1 MAYTKKDWKTGETIT
16 EQALDN
22 MEQGIADADSKNTQ
36 QDSKITVLE
45 SKTVEATTNKA
56 GLLSAEDKKKL
67 DGIAA
72 NANNYTLPAAT
83 KSALG
88 GVKQA
93 AAVAE
98 ASGEQVTKAEFKAL
112 LDALKAAGMMANS

>member
-1 MAYTKKDWKTGETIT
+1 MAYTKKNWKSGDTIT
-16 EQALDN
+16 EQALNN
-22 MEQGIADADSKNTQ
+22 MEQGIAAADAKNTE
-36 QDSKITVLE
+36 QDGKITALE
-45 SKTVEATTNKA
+45 DKTGEATTAKA
-56 GLLSAEDKKKL
+56 GLLSAADKKKL

-72 NANNYTLPAAT
+72 NANNYVLPAAT

-112 LDALKAAGMMANS
+112 LDALKSAGVMANS

>member
-36 QDSKITVLE
+36 QDSKITALE
-45 SKTVEATTNKA
+45 GKTGEATTGKA
-56 GLLSAEDKKKL
+56 GLMSAEDKKKL

-72 NANNYTLPAAT
+72 NANSYTLPAAT

-93 AAVAE
+93 AVVAE

-112 LDALKAAGMMANS
+112 LDALKAAYMMANS

>member
-36 QDSKITVLE
+36 QDNKITVLE

-83 KSALG
+83 NPLW
-88 GVKQA
+88 
-93 AAVAE
+93 AV
-98 ASGEQVTKAEFKAL
+98 
-112 LDALKAAGMMANS
+112 

>member
-36 QDSKITVLE
+36 QDSKITALE
-45 SKTVEATTNKA
+45 GKTGEATTGKA
-56 GLLSAEDKKKL
+56 GLMSAEDKKKL

-72 NANNYTLPAAT
+72 NANSYTLPAAT

-93 AAVAE
+93 AVVAE

>member
-36 QDSKITVLE
+36 QDSKITALE
-45 SKTVEATTNKA
+45 GKTGEATTGKA
-56 GLLSAEDKKKL
+56 GLMSAEDKKKL

-72 NANNYTLPAAT
+72 NANSYTLPAAT
-83 KSALG
+83 KFALG

>member
-36 QDSKITVLE
+36 QDSKIAALE
-45 SKTVEATTNKA
+45 GKTGEATTGKA

-72 NANNYTLPAAT
+72 NANNYTLSAAT

-93 AAVAE
+93 AVVAE
-98 ASGEQVTKAEFKAL
+98 ASGEQATKAEFKAL

>member
-36 QDSKITVLE
+36 QDSKITALE
-45 SKTVEATTNKA
+45 GKTGEATTGKA
-56 GLLSAEDKKKL
+56 GLMSAEDKKKL

-72 NANNYTLPAAT
+72 NANSYTLPAAT

-93 AAVAE
+93 AVVAE

-112 LDALKAAGMMANS
+112 LDALKVAGMMANS

>member
-36 QDSKITVLE
+36 QDSRITALE
-45 SKTVEATTNKA
+45 GKTGEATTGKA

-72 NANNYTLPAAT
+72 NANNYTLSAAT

-93 AAVAE
+93 AVVAE

>member
-36 QDSKITVLE
+36 QDNKITVLE

>member
-93 AAVAE
+93 ASVAE